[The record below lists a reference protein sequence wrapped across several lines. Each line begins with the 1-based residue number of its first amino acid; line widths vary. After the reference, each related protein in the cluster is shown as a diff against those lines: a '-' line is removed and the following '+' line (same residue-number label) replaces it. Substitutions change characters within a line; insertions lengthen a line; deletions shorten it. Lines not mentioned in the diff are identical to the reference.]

1 MSVDELDLEDDR
13 DRDFA
18 AEAPPAARVLAP
30 PARVVTGP
38 MVDPVACSGCGKL
51 IDPLRAG
58 HVAIF
63 DLRFHFFCN
72 RGVCRAVFLG
82 QEPTAPAPSP
92 APRTPVREE
101 TLDQLSEAIL
111 PAYVPGPDLELP
123 NVPAHGEDRA
133 LVEPIAQTILSEEP
147 PFHDP
152 NEQRDIGALLLVM
165 AIVAG
170 SLAVSLTLAGEAR
183 LVVVSRI
190 ILAAVGVG
198 MLLGRAATTVRDA

>member
-1 MSVDELDLEDDR
+1 MSLDDADLDR
-13 DRDFA
+13 DLDRDFA
-18 AEAPPAARVLAP
+18 AEAPLVDEPLPVVVAP
-30 PARVVTGP
+30 PPPRVVSGP

-72 RGVCRAVFLG
+72 YGVCRALFLG
-82 QEPTAPAPSP
+82 DAPAAPAPSP
-92 APRTPVREE
+92 APRTPVREDA
-101 TLDQLSEAIL
+101 LALAHDQLSDAIL
-111 PAYVPGPDLELP
+111 PAYAPAPDRDLP
-123 NVPAHGEDRA
+123 DVPAHGEDRA

-147 PFHDP
+147 PFHDS

-198 MLLGRAATTVRDA
+198 MLLG